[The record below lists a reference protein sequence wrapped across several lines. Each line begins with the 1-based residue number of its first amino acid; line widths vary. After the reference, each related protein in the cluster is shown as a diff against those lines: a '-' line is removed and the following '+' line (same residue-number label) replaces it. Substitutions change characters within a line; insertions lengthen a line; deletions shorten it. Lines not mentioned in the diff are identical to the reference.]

1 MDQFSA
7 IVCSVLKTLQSNKKL
22 LVLLWNSGDSSL
34 QATTNILN
42 LPRYLI
48 GGLHP
53 YAEALQKLPL
63 LCLCP
68 TTQNH
73 NFQNYKYNFCVSLY
87 SLLCTSETIRG
98 VLATVPLYYSHCW
111 TVRCHARRVVL
122 LVTRRVF
129 KGRASKETVSA
140 DVTLNIT
147 QRTLLFNGFSSKTSK
162 KNLHLEQRKFGR
174 LQCNWSF
181 SWGCEPAT
189 HGQTW
194 DNGIYLHYWV
204 FLTFS
209 LSEGT
214 YFSTSVLSIFASYF
228 WICKSMEV
236 FYKSKFQS
244 SLQSNSW
251 ITGSYLKSSLLHI
264 FSLNIGENTYVK
276 QNPMQVCE

>member
-1 MDQFSA
+1 M
-7 IVCSVLKTLQSNKKL
+7 
-22 LVLLWNSGDSSL
+22 
-34 QATTNILN
+34 
-42 LPRYLI
+42 
-48 GGLHP
+48 
-53 YAEALQKLPL
+53 
-63 LCLCP
+63 
-68 TTQNH
+68 
-73 NFQNYKYNFCVSLY
+73 
-87 SLLCTSETIRG
+87 
-98 VLATVPLYYSHCW
+98 
-111 TVRCHARRVVL
+111 
-122 LVTRRVF
+122 
-129 KGRASKETVSA
+129 SA

-147 QRTLLFNGFSSKTSK
+147 QRALLFNGFSSKTSKK

-251 ITGSYLKSSLLHI
+251 ITGNYLKSSLLRV